1 MPGWLKNT
9 FNYIVFDFA
18 DDLVEQ
24 ITDAVGNVDFGPAVC
39 SLKEA
44 GKSANSLAKETIE
57 LCLSTKSKSEQ
68 MSSFCGELKDT
79 LAGVDEGGGVN
90 ADAFETIQ
98 ELMSGEKV
106 QSAMA
111 LAKDMNVDALK
122 CVDKSIEM
130 VSF

>member
-9 FNYIVFDFA
+9 FNSVVDDFA

-24 ITDAVGNVDFGPAVC
+24 VADAVGNVDFGPAVS

-44 GKSANSLAKETIE
+44 GMSANSLAKETTE
-57 LCLSTKSKSEQ
+57 LCLSTQSKSEQ
-68 MSSFCGELKDT
+68 MSSFCDELKDT
-79 LAGVDEGGGVN
+79 LTGFDEGGVN
-90 ADAFETIQ
+90 AEAFETIQ

-122 CVDKSIEM
+122 CVEKSVEM